1 MKGFFFLSF
10 FNLVLLC
17 LALSYLVTL
26 SWRPPFFSEEEMWW
40 EVKLGE
46 KEDSRGAKR
55 SGEPGKLLLG
65 CIKEKIF
72 TQIALVVL

>member
-1 MKGFFFLSF
+1 MKFFFF

-17 LALSYLVTL
+17 FALSYLVTL
-26 SWRPPFFSEEEMWW
+26 SWRPPLFSEEEMWW
-40 EVKLGE
+40 EVELGE
-46 KEDSRGAKR
+46 KEDSRKAKR
-55 SGEPGKLLLG
+55 SEETPKLLLG